1 MYIIL
6 FKKII
11 NLSFYSLPPSPY
23 EEPHT
28 KLQLLIPTCRWNSN
42 SRSALSSIIAL
53 RKAGSGRT
61 PPGMDSKSVIRWAIL
76 ALILRIT
83 CTCTWE
89 GERWGLVIH
98 CMASCICTPFLIH
111 CMASCICT
119 QFFDT
124 LYGFMYMHMR
134 GRKEE
139 KGFYERKACIWL
151 HVYVHHDVLCILFSL
166 SLS

>member
-11 NLSFYSLPPSPY
+11 NLSFYSLSPSPY

-28 KLQLLIPTCRWNSN
+28 KLQLLILTCRWNSN

-83 CTCTWE
+83 CTWE

-98 CMASCICTPFLIH
+98 CMASCICTQFSIH
-111 CMASCICT
+111 CMASCTCT
-119 QFFDT
+119 CEEERRKR
-124 LYGFMYMHMR
+124 GFMIHCM
-134 GRKEE
+134 
-139 KGFYERKACIWL
+139 RKACIWL